1 MFVSISLSY
10 NNNLF
15 VVIHM
20 ENYVL
25 FVAVNLGLLSLA
37 NRMYFVTVVLG
48 SYQKAPECD

>member
-10 NNNLF
+10 NNNLS

-48 SYQKAPECD
+48 SYQKTPECD